1 MDPKLFVIGLLALPW
16 TANEACAQAS
26 SPWTE
31 PHGDFTVT
39 IPEGWAEVANRDGS
53 KERLLTIGSAAGRQS
68 PDDVFREC
76 IVEHRP
82 MPDIPFSTQAEI
94 NAHGATAT
102 QQDIFRDRQL
112 AYFGHEDRDGV
123 LVTTAIAGARAL
135 EHAFALRARD
145 ERRSDSVLIGLRR
158 HGRRRARRGHGGHEA
173 VCRIGDVQSLIGMR
187 YVAAG
192 AARGRLRRR
201 GLGAA
206 AVSGFNFTRKRRPSI
221 CSISNAPDLRTRSLS
236 LATP

>member
-123 LVTTAIAGARAL
+123 LVTTAISL
-135 EHAFALRARD
+135 EQGLWSMHSLFVLAT
-145 ERRSDSVLIGLRR
+145 SDGPI
-158 HGRRRARRGHGGHEA
+158 
-173 VCRIGDVQSLIGMR
+173 Q
-187 YVAAG
+187 Y
-192 AARGRLRRR
+192 
-201 GLGAA
+201 
-206 AVSGFNFTRKRRPSI
+206 
-221 CSISNAPDLRTRSLS
+221 S
-236 LATP
+236 LACGATGGGELDADMEAMRRFVESVTFNP